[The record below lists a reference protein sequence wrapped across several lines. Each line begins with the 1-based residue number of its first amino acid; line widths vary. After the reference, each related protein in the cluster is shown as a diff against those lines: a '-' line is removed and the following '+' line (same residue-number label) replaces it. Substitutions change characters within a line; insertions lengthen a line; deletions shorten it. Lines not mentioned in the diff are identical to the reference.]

1 MDDRVQR
8 RNELAQL
15 ALAIHEGRIDRREF
29 TRRAIALGLASTVI
43 GRMFQTYSAKAAPLA
58 QAAEKTAPIIVT
70 SGGSET
76 TLTEEDIAGAKPG
89 GTMRFGRLQ
98 DSSNLDPVTHDGNH
112 NIWVFLN
119 IYDTLTQVGLDGE
132 SLVPGLAE
140 SWEVSE
146 DGLVYTFHLRD
157 GVRFSDGTP
166 MTSKDVQY
174 SWVRAAND
182 PAEQFTFTLTAL
194 ARDED
199 GQVQGIETPDDLT
212 VEVTLAEQWTPFLSD
227 VAMFNM
233 AVISEAFAA
242 GNEERLVDEP
252 MGTGPFALANWSK
265 GEAITLTRN
274 EHYWDE
280 GLPYLDEIIVSVV
293 PDDNARVIQLQT
305 GELDAMGDVP
315 SSRLPEL
322 ETDPNLK
329 VMTYP
334 SAYIQYITLNTRE
347 APLDDVNAR
356 LALQYATDKQ
366 TLIDVVLFGKGE
378 VATTFMPKGTIYWN
392 DQLEGFPFD
401 LNKAKELM
409 AASATPEGFA
419 IELQTVAGSED
430 QNTLAAAIKD
440 MWAQIG
446 VDVTIAPTEA
456 SVVDQN
462 YKDHT
467 FEAMVIAWT
476 NDIIDPDEIVYS
488 VVLPENSEA
497 FASGW
502 SNEEAVELGREGP
515 HVPDGPER
523 QEMYYRIQE
532 IFNEDSPLILLFY
545 KPYLVAAKPEVRNFQ
560 QPPTGQWV
568 WRKTWLDA

>member
-1 MDDRVQR
+1 
-8 RNELAQL
+8 
-15 ALAIHEGRIDRREF
+15 
-29 TRRAIALGLASTVI
+29 
-43 GRMFQTYSAKAAPLA
+43 
-58 QAAEKTAPIIVT
+58 
-70 SGGSET
+70 
-76 TLTEEDIAGAKPG
+76 
-89 GTMRFGRLQ
+89 
-98 DSSNLDPVTHDGNH
+98 
-112 NIWVFLN
+112 
-119 IYDTLTQVGLDGE
+119 
-132 SLVPGLAE
+132 
-140 SWEVSE
+140 
-146 DGLVYTFHLRD
+146 
-157 GVRFSDGTP
+157 
-166 MTSKDVQY
+166 
-174 SWVRAAND
+174 
-182 PAEQFTFTLTAL
+182 
-194 ARDED
+194 
-199 GQVQGIETPDDLT
+199 
-212 VEVTLAEQWTPFLSD
+212 
-227 VAMFNM
+227 
-233 AVISEAFAA
+233 
-242 GNEERLVDEP
+242 
-252 MGTGPFALANWSK
+252 
-265 GEAITLTRN
+265 
-274 EHYWDE
+274 
-280 GLPYLDEIIVSVV
+280 
-293 PDDNARVIQLQT
+293 
-305 GELDAMGDVP
+305 
-315 SSRLPEL
+315 
-322 ETDPNLK
+322 
-329 VMTYP
+329 
-334 SAYIQYITLNTRE
+334 
-347 APLDDVNAR
+347 
-356 LALQYATDKQ
+356 
-366 TLIDVVLFGKGE
+366 
-378 VATTFMPKGTIYWN
+378 
-392 DQLEGFPFD
+392 
-401 LNKAKELM
+401 M